1 MKLGSSDVHDKEG
14 NVMRITEWL
23 LLIIVLIV
31 GTLVGIIIAPDP
43 CMSPPGGF
51 PPPFKHPG
59 IGG

>member
-1 MKLGSSDVHDKEG
+1 
-14 NVMRITEWL
+14 MRITEWL

-51 PPPFKHPG
+51 PQPFTHPG

>member
-1 MKLGSSDVHDKEG
+1 
-14 NVMRITEWL
+14 MRITEWL

-31 GTLVGIIIAPDP
+31 GALVGIIIAPDP

-51 PPPFKHPG
+51 PQPFTHPG